1 MGYEYS
7 YDNNF
12 KDSTYQLVNT
22 ELKINNF
29 VTSFEYLNENNT
41 NKSYLYNQTSYNL
54 DNNNSISY
62 GARTNKE
69 SGDKEFY
76 NLIYQYKN
84 DCLVAGLEYKKN
96 YYSDKDLKPE
106 ESIFFK
112 LTIVPFGGTNSPDLI
127 D

>member
-1 MGYEYS
+1 MEQEPI
-7 YDNNF
+7 
-12 KDSTYQLVNT
+12 KV
-22 ELKINNF
+22 
-29 VTSFEYLNENNT
+29 
-41 NKSYLYNQTSYNL
+41 
-54 DNNNSISY
+54 
-62 GARTNKE
+62 R
-69 SGDKEFY
+69 DKEFY

-112 LTIVPFGGTNSPDLI
+112 LTIVPFGGPNSPDLI